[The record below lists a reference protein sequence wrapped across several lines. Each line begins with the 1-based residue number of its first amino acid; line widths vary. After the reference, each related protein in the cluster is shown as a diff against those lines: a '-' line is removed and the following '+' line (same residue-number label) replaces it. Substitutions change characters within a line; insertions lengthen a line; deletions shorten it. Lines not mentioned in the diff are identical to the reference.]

1 MSALWNV
8 YGACSAGCRAAW
20 EDFEMA
26 SEESRMDPVG
36 QLAEEFVAR
45 YRRGERPA
53 LSEYTEQYPELAER
67 IHQVFPMMVMMEEAG
82 SADEL
87 SLDATRDPARATT
100 DPDSKKLEHVGGFQI
115 LREVG
120 R

>member
-26 SEESRMDPVG
+26 SEESRVDPIG

-53 LSEYTEQYPELAER
+53 LSEYTEKYPELAER
-67 IHQVFPMMVMMEEAG
+67 ILHVFPMMVMMEEAG
-82 SADEL
+82 SGSEASFDG
-87 SLDATRDPARATT
+87 TRDPSPATT
-100 DPDSKKLEHVGGFQI
+100 DAVSKK
-115 LREVG
+115 
-120 R
+120 